1 MPGRYEINHA
11 AVAKLLYGK
20 TPSADMVPIYP
31 ELWRRAD
38 MVKNM
43 SRILVGKD
51 SGRLARSI
59 TLSSELRAPY
69 WWFHVTA
76 DTPYAL
82 AHHRGTR
89 PHLITGDL
97 KFTTHGK
104 TVHTR
109 VVHHPGTKG
118 NPFLRDALPVFFR

>member
-1 MPGRYEINHA
+1 MPGHYEINHA

-20 TPSADMVPIYP
+20 TPAPDMIPIYP
-31 ELWRRAD
+31 ELWRRTK
-38 MVKNM
+38 MVEFAAKG
-43 SRILVGKD
+43 LVGKD
-51 SGRLARSI
+51 SGRLMRSI
-59 TLSSELRAPY
+59 TTSSELRMPY
-69 WWFHVTA
+69 WWFRVTA

-97 KFTTHGK
+97 KFTDHGK
-104 TVHTR
+104 TVHAR
-109 VVHHPGTKG
+109 VVHHPGTRG

>member
-1 MPGRYEINHA
+1 MGHYEINHA

-20 TPSADMVPIYP
+20 TPAPDMIPIYP
-31 ELWRRAD
+31 ELWRRAT

-43 SRILVGKD
+43 SKILVGKD
-51 SGRLARSI
+51 SGRLAASI
-59 TLSSELRAPY
+59 SMSSELRMPY

-97 KFTTHGK
+97 KFVSHGK

-109 VVHHPGTKG
+109 IVHHPGTKG
-118 NPFLRDALPVFFR
+118 NPFLRNALPMFMK